1 MKTKVISKHPRTYVA
16 ILETGEDAMRQLKH
30 FAKESKLS
38 ACQITAIGAFQEV
51 TVGFFDMEANDYRR
65 IEIGEQVEVL
75 SLLGDVALKDGESE
89 LHIHVVVGKSDGSA
103 HGGHLL
109 KGIVRPTLEVI
120 LTESPKHMRRKMD
133 SATGLALIDL
143 EA

>member
-1 MKTKVISKHPRTYVA
+1 MKTKLINNNLKTYAA
-16 ILETGEDAMRQLKH
+16 ILETGEEAMHQLTQ
-30 FAKESKLS
+30 FAKESRLS
-38 ACQITAIGAFQEV
+38 ACQVTAIGAFQEV
-51 TVGFFDMEANDYRR
+51 TVGFFDLEHKDYRR
-65 IEIGEQVEVL
+65 IEIREQVEVL

-89 LHIHVVVGKSDGSA
+89 LHIHVVVGKSDGTA

-133 SATGLALIDL
+133 PATGLALIDL